1 MNSKKGSELQALL
14 SGVKVNDPTDPN
26 ANGIPADLWGCLP
39 DQAAGQAWAAY
50 VANVALEVADIL
62 APEGE
67 YSFDDLTQALLE
79 NSDNAVPVYYY
90 EQFKEIAELNLWAI
104 NEIEEQVDERL
115 QGDPDN
121 PLNLRSLMPFYCA
134 AAYEVTYLAICNYIM
149 SEDTYCEECDNGTDT
164 PCKVCAEE
172 GEE

>member
-1 MNSKKGSELQALL
+1 MTTKTGKELAALL
-14 SGVKVNDPTDPN
+14 STIKVNDDNDPN

-39 DQAAGQAWAAY
+39 DQAAGQAWAQY

-67 YSFDDLTQALLE
+67 YSFDDLTEALLE
-79 NSDNAVPVYYY
+79 YSDNAVPAYYY
-90 EQFKEIAELNLWAI
+90 EQFKEIADLNLWAI
-104 NEIEEQVDERL
+104 SEVEEKVDERL
-115 QGDPDN
+115 QCDPEN
-121 PLNLRSLMPFYCA
+121 PLNLRSMMPFYCA

-149 SEDTYCEECDNGTDT
+149 SES
-164 PCKVCAEE
+164 E

>member
-1 MNSKKGSELQALL
+1 
-14 SGVKVNDPTDPN
+14 
-26 ANGIPADLWGCLP
+26 
-39 DQAAGQAWAAY
+39 
-50 VANVALEVADIL
+50 VADIL
-62 APEGE
+62 SPEGE

-149 SEDTYCEECDNGTDT
+149 SE
-164 PCKVCAEE
+164 EE

>member
-1 MNSKKGSELQALL
+1 MTTKTGKELAALL
-14 SGVKVNDPTDPN
+14 STIKVNDPNDPN

-39 DQAAGQAWAAY
+39 DQAAGQAWAQY

-67 YSFDDLTQALLE
+67 YSFNDLTEALLE
-79 NSDNAVPVYYY
+79 HSDNAVPAYYY
-90 EQFKEIAELNLWAI
+90 EQFKEIADLNLWAI
-104 NEIEEQVDERL
+104 DEIEQHVDERL
-115 QGDPDN
+115 QGDPEN
-121 PLNLRSLMPFYCA
+121 PLNLRSMMPFYCA

-149 SEDTYCEECDNGTDT
+149 SE
-164 PCKVCAEE
+164 EE